1 MGEWRTGRF
10 KEVSDRRI
18 REFLCEL
25 GFKDAVILDKSNKYR
40 AVAFAVVNKVDG
52 ILCLAGIDDTGKTW
66 SIVVEQDTHSYPWK
80 DGTTVEELMAV
91 VFGVYPSV
99 LEGEDALL
107 QGDVLVF
114 PCREEEIKKKC
125 GYLEHSPPA
134 TRIKHAARN
143 QGDEDVR
150 FITEWDENDWGKPP
164 CAYIRGSHLLR
175 AYRGVLRKIQAR
187 LIYKDRTI
195 VEQDVFYALL
205 LDEGTLS
212 HKEHAPLVLP
222 PGEYAIV
229 PQISVFDAD

>member
-1 MGEWRTGRF
+1 
-10 KEVSDRRI
+10 
-18 REFLCEL
+18 LCEL

-40 AVAFAVVNKVDG
+40 AVAFAVVNRVDG
-52 ILCLAGIDDTGKTW
+52 AGRPWTATSLCSLCLAGIDDTGKTW
-66 SIVVEQDTHSYPWK
+66 SIVVEQDTHNSWK

-91 VFGVYPSV
+91 VFGVHPSV
-99 LEGEDALL
+99 LEREDALL
-107 QGDVLVF
+107 QGDVLIF
-114 PCREEEIKKKC
+114 PCREEEIKEKC

-143 QGDEDVR
+143 QSDEDVC
-150 FITEWDENDWGKPP
+150 FITEWDESDWGKPP
-164 CAYIRGSHLLR
+164 CSYIRGSHLLK

-212 HKEHAPLVLP
+212 HKEHAPLTLA

-229 PQISVFDAD
+229 PQIFDAD